1 MSVLVVTLLVW
12 WNRASWEWDE
22 GDVWQ
27 SSLVVLRRTGT
38 ILLERMKGLNPFYIR
53 RVPQHDRVT
62 LSDQLGEVRV
72 V

>member
-22 GDVWQ
+22 GDVWK

-38 ILLERMKGLNPFYIR
+38 ILLERMKGLNPFHTR
-53 RVPQHDRVT
+53 RVPQHDHVT

-72 V
+72 